1 MFILYC
7 LELLILIYL
16 APALALYPKLILSSR
31 TVVAIP
37 FISIAIIAVVQGVLA
52 ATDSYSHLTVTSISI
67 TLLLTA
73 AARLTLMFKNRRALV
88 FYWPDTHR
96 WLLLF
101 GVLLGLYWAAQ
112 LGSSSFDTDDE
123 IYSWNLWAI
132 QHYQNS
138 AIDNY
143 YTSSVYPQL
152 FPILISYCYKLLDS
166 VELQL
171 PVKAMFA
178 LFPIA
183 LLGAIAVAPK
193 EASVANAIRSV
204 AVMLLLAIALREF
217 FGVGLADPLMAT
229 SLVVAIFLF
238 IQFTETPER
247 RELLILSV
255 ACAAVALYTKQAALI
270 WALFSL
276 PAITLV
282 ATWKRRLPP
291 LTLVG
296 AGVLLALGLIW
307 VFGVGSGFQHNQGV
321 VVASQEG
328 RNIFEQLLYA
338 IKKYCTEQPLVPLF
352 LAAGIFSVLRLRRH
366 RDILILFL
374 LPALFAWLLYGAY
387 SLRLGIHV
395 VALSALLLAVSNYP
409 LPVFL
414 GGGDLPK
421 AERFISRYALVFA
434 ILIPLLIAAAAIYQI
449 NKNLKTYGNQFS
461 LYIAGKNTI
470 AKFFGKNSEFVF
482 KELYDRPDLL
492 LWVPS
497 NYIYGVF
504 YSHTPMMRPR
514 QNDWKPVPHDID
526 ILLEDIKSRRPN
538 YLFDAGQW
546 VDYSPASGLLRE
558 LAEQQCP
565 YLFDRV
571 LNRNKYG
578 YVLYRLHNDDALME
592 QCGNTLQHKTI
603 ISP

>member
-7 LELLILIYL
+7 LALLLLIYL
-16 APALALYPKLILSSR
+16 APALAIYPKLILSSR

-37 FISIAIIAVVQGVLA
+37 FISIAVIAVVQAVLA
-52 ATDSYSHLTVTSISI
+52 ATGNYSHLSVTGISVI
-67 TLLLTA
+67 LLLTA
-73 AARLTLMFKNRRALV
+73 AARLTLMFKQRSTLV
-88 FYWPDTHR
+88 FYWPETHR

-112 LGSSSFDTDDE
+112 LGSASFDKDDE
-123 IYSWNLWAI
+123 IYSWNMWAI
-132 QHYQNS
+132 QHYQNN
-138 AIDNY
+138 AIDYY

-171 PVKAMFA
+171 PVRAMFA

-193 EASVANAIRSV
+193 EASVANAIRSAV
-204 AVMLLLAIALREF
+204 VMLLLAVALAEF

-229 SLVVAIFLF
+229 SLVIAIFLF
-238 IQFTETPER
+238 IQFTETPEQ

-255 ACAAVALYTKQAALI
+255 ACAAVALYTKQAGLI

-276 PAITLV
+276 PAIVLF
-282 ATWKRRLPP
+282 ATWKRRLPRW
-291 LTLVG
+291 TLVG

-307 VFGVGSGFQHNQGV
+307 VFGAGSGFQHNQGV
-321 VVASQEG
+321 IGASQEG
-328 RNIFEQLLYA
+328 RNLFEQLLYA
-338 IKKYCTEQPLVPLF
+338 IKKHSSEQPLVPLL
-352 LAAGIFSVLRLRRH
+352 LAAGIYSVVKVRRH

-374 LPALFAWLLYGAY
+374 LPALVAWLLYGAY
-387 SLRLGIHV
+387 SLRLGMHV

-414 GGGDLPK
+414 GGGDLSRV
-421 AERFISRYALVFA
+421 ERFIARYALVFV
-434 ILIPLLIAAAAIYQI
+434 ILIPLLVASAAIYQI

-461 LYIAGKNTI
+461 LYVAGKNSI
-470 AKFFGKNSEFVF
+470 AKFFGKDTEFIF
-482 KELYDRPDLL
+482 RELYDRPDLL

-504 YSHTPMMRPR
+504 YSHTPMMRPK
-514 QNDWKPVPHDID
+514 QNDWKPAPHDID

-565 YLFDRV
+565 YLFERV

-578 YVLYRLHNDDALME
+578 YVLYRLHNDDALIE
-592 QCGNTLQHKTI
+592 QCANALQYKTI